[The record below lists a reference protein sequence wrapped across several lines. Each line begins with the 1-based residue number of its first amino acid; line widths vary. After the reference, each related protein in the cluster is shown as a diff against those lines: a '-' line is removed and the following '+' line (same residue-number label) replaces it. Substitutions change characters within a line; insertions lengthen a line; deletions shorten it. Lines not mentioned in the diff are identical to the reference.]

1 MSVARRRRLQLIALA
16 ALFVGPL
23 GLSAWLYYHAGSWRP
38 AGRLNHGVLISPPR
52 ELPPLTLAAVDG
64 RPIDAALLHRR
75 WSLLTITDD
84 ACGLRCRR
92 ALADSAAARSALA
105 ADALRVQRVLLADRG
120 CCERQL
126 DAAGQHDLVT
136 AWLDGSERQRL
147 GDSLVAAGAPAE
159 PGRIY
164 LVDPHGNLVMSYPP
178 GADRR
183 GLLQDLERLLRLSQ
197 IG

>member
-16 ALFVGPL
+16 VLFIGPL

-38 AGRLNHGVLISPPR
+38 AGHLNPGALISPPR
-52 ELPPLTLAAVDG
+52 ELPPLALAAADG

-75 WSLLTITDD
+75 WSLLTIADD
-84 ACGLRCRR
+84 GCGVRCRR
-92 ALADSAAARSALA
+92 ALADSSAVRIALA
-105 ADALRVQRVLLADRG
+105 ADALRVQRVLLADRR

-126 DAAGQHDLVT
+126 GAAGQQDLVT
-136 AWLDGSERQRL
+136 AWLDASERQRL
-147 GDSLVAAGAPAE
+147 DGSLTAAGAPAE
-159 PGRIY
+159 AGRIY
-164 LVDPHGNLVMSYPP
+164 VVDPHGNLVVSYPP